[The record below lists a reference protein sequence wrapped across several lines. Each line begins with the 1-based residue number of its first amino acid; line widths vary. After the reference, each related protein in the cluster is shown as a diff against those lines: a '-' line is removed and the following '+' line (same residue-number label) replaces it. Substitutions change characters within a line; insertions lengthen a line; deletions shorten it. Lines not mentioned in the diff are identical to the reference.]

1 MKHSGYILRRKIL
14 TETIDMYQHLLAS
27 TPFFEVKIAEYLS
40 EVESALKLRFKV
52 FNLELHQGLES
63 SYETGF
69 DSDVYDTFCDHL
81 IVKDRQLDK
90 VVGTYRLLR
99 QEKAENNF
107 GFYSENE
114 FDLTRIKKLGGH
126 VLELGRSCVAKEYRS
141 LAVVNLLWVGIARY
155 IEIHN
160 ISAMFGC
167 ASFHTNNENE
177 ISQAFAYLKRHHFAP
192 DDFRVFPLERMRN
205 DVSQSAGRCG
215 QREIRLSKIFA
226 SFKRLFT
233 RRRNGLRRTGLRSPI
248 WLNGFFY
255 AVGNGEDHR
264 KIQKSLLQNGRGG
277 VRRHCNFLAL
287 QSLIMEVS

>member
-1 MKHSGYILRRKIL
+1 MKHSGYILRRNIL

-27 TPFFEVKIAEYLS
+27 TPFFEVKIAEYLP
-40 EVESALKLRFKV
+40 EVESALELRFKV

-99 QEKAENNF
+99 QEKAEKSF

-114 FDLTRIKKLGGH
+114 FDLTRIKMLRGQA
-126 VLELGRSCVAKEYRS
+126 LELGRSCVAKEYRS
-141 LAVVNLLWVGIARY
+141 LAVANLLWVGIARY

-177 ISQAFAYLKRHHFAP
+177 ISQAFAYVKRHHFAP
-192 DDFRVFPLERMRN
+192 DDFRVFPLERCAITLVNPPEDTANGKSGFQEFSPLLKGYLR
-205 DVSQSAGRCG
+205 AGGMVCG
-215 QREIRLSKIFA
+215 EPAYDRRFGSTDFFTLLETEKITEKYKNHYCKMA
-226 SFKRLFT
+226 
-233 RRRNGLRRTGLRSPI
+233 G
-248 WLNGFFY
+248 
-255 AVGNGEDHR
+255 AV
-264 KIQKSLLQNGRGG
+264 
-277 VRRHCNFLAL
+277 
-287 QSLIMEVS
+287 